1 MSRENSR
8 ATCKRERDI
17 VGCVRVVGS
26 TSGHDD
32 ETKMITS
39 SSCVSTCEVLDAVGA
54 LDTTSWDLVNDTIK
68 RRKEE
73 EHGS

>member
-1 MSRENSR
+1 MSHENSR
-8 ATCKRERDI
+8 ATCKRERDS
-17 VGCVRVVGS
+17 VDCVRVVGS
-26 TSGHDD
+26 TSGHD
-32 ETKMITS
+32 ETEMITS
-39 SSCVSTCEVLDAVGA
+39 SSCVSTYEVLDAVGA